1 MDDMDQKNNNN
12 SHRKSE
18 LRLSL
23 RHTAAYSAAAVLLLG
38 ITFFGGYF
46 FGKKQMAEQF
56 IMKIDQDSFA
66 DQIYSSLCAL
76 YDGEEPVTKGLL
88 VAEND
93 AATPAKETV
102 PLVDMVATTT
112 TEESVS
118 MAEQLG
124 AKSGPSYYAELIGYG
139 TRKAAELFVQKM
151 NKKSISVELK
161 ERKSVTAQGKKR
173 EWYQVVTGRHKN
185 RENLERITDRLAREE
200 KINGI
205 RIVTT

>member
-1 MDDMDQKNNNN
+1 MDQKNDNNKQ
-12 SHRKSE
+12 RKSE

-23 RHTAAYSAAAVLLLG
+23 RHTTAYSAAAVVLLG

-46 FGKKQMAEQF
+46 FGKKQMAEQL

-76 YDGEEPVTKGLL
+76 YDSDKSLPGELL
-88 VAEND
+88 VTEGEATEPTET
-93 AATPAKETV
+93 AA
-102 PLVDMVATTT
+102 LVDMIATTT
-112 TEESVS
+112 KEELATTLEPMNEVNT
-118 MAEQLG
+118 
-124 AKSGPSYYAELIGYG
+124 PSYFAELIGYG
-139 TRKAAELFVQKM
+139 TRKAAEQFVQKM
-151 NKKSISVELK
+151 NKKAIPVELK

-173 EWYQVVTGRHKN
+173 EWYQVVTGLYKN

>member
-1 MDDMDQKNNNN
+1 MDRKNNNN
-12 SHRKSE
+12 SQKKSE
-18 LRLSL
+18 LCLSL

-56 IMKIDQDSFA
+56 IMKIDQDTFA

-76 YDGEEPVTKGLL
+76 YTPDESGTKELLMAQHEVDEEKKT
-88 VAEND
+88 VA
-93 AATPAKETV
+93 
-102 PLVDMVATTT
+102 LVDMIATTA
-112 TEESVS
+112 TEEL
-118 MAEQLG
+118 ARETEQLD
-124 AKSGPSYYAELIGYG
+124 AKSSPSYYAELIGYG
-139 TRKAAELFVQKM
+139 TRKAAELFVQKI

-173 EWYQVVTGRHKN
+173 EWYQVVTGRYKN
-185 RENLERITDRLAREE
+185 RENLEKITDRLAREE